1 MSIGRLIRGQAA
13 RLTVGVIALSLFL
26 VARATGGRP
35 EPADSGIRFETVAL
49 GAPERPGDRTV
60 RPVNPR
66 YEPIRG
72 WISAVGAA
80 VAIADVD
87 GDGRPNDICL
97 VETRDDSVTVLP
109 APLTAARYP
118 AFALPLP
125 TDGYDPATVA
135 PMGCLPGDYD
145 ENGRTDLL
153 VYYWGRP
160 PLIYY
165 ATGEATAAA
174 GYRPVPLVAAHEA
187 WFTNA
192 ALQADVDGDGHVDL
206 LFGNYFPED
215 ARVLDAAAADGGI
228 MQRSMS
234 RAFNG
239 GRNRL
244 FIHDPAS
251 TASSGFTDHSAALN
265 PEMANGWT
273 LALAAADLDGDLLPE
288 LYIANDFGPDRLLVN
303 LSGPGAPR
311 FRLASGERTFFTP
324 RSRTLGRD
332 SFKGMGAE
340 FADVNG
346 DGMLDLAVSNI
357 AQDYALL
364 ESHFLF
370 INGARPDL
378 LRTGV
383 AAFRDESGPRGTAR
397 NGWGW
402 DIKAADFDND
412 GRPELIQALG
422 FLAGTTNRWP
432 ELQELATANDD
443 LIDDPRFWGAF
454 SGDADLSGHQ
464 RVGLYAQDA
473 SGVYHD
479 VGLAS
484 GLSARGVTRGIA
496 IADVDLDGRLDAA
509 VARQWGRSAL
519 LMSRGAMRGHYL
531 SLDLRLANA
540 NGTSRP
546 AIGAFAR
553 VDRDGAAPLVG
564 MVDGGNG
571 HSGKR
576 APIVHF
582 GLGRETGPVL
592 VRFQWRDVRG
602 RHDAR
607 LLLAPGHHRI
617 LLGGPVG

>member
-1 MSIGRLIRGQAA
+1 MTVARLIRGQAA
-13 RLTVGVIALSLFL
+13 RLTVGAIALALFL
-26 VARATGGRP
+26 VARATSGQP
-35 EPADSGIRFETVAL
+35 EPADSSLRFDAVPL
-49 GAPERPGDRTV
+49 GAPERPDDRRV

-66 YEPIRG
+66 YAPIRG

-80 VAIADVD
+80 VAIADID
-87 GDGRPNDICL
+87 GDERPNDICL
-97 VETRDDSVTVLP
+97 VEPRDDSVTVLP
-109 APLTAARYP
+109 APGTGARYP

-125 TDGYDPATVA
+125 AEGYDPAMVA

-145 ENGRTDLL
+145 EDGGTDLL

-165 ATGEATAAA
+165 AAGGSPAATS
-174 GYRPVPLVAAHEA
+174 YRPMPIVAAHES
-187 WFTNA
+187 WYTNA

-206 LFGNYFPED
+206 VFGNYFPEG
-215 ARVLDAAAADGGI
+215 ARVLDAAAADGGV

-244 FIHDPAS
+244 LLRDPAS
-251 TASSGFTDHSAALN
+251 TAASGFTDHSAALS

-288 LYIANDFGPDRLLVN
+288 LYVANDFGPDRLMVN
-303 LSGPGAPR
+303 LSAPGAPR
-311 FRLASGERTFFTP
+311 FRLAAGERTFLTP

-370 INGARPDL
+370 INRGRPDL
-378 LRTGV
+378 LGAGL

-402 DIKAADFDND
+402 DVKAADFDND

-443 LIDDPRFWGAF
+443 IISHPHVWGPFA
-454 SGDADLSGHQ
+454 GDADLSGHQ
-464 RVGLYAQDA
+464 RIGLYASDDR
-473 SGVYHD
+473 GIYHD
-479 VGLAS
+479 VGVAA
-484 GLSARGVTRGIA
+484 GLSARGVARGIA

-509 VARQWGRSAL
+509 VAAQWRRSVL
-519 LMSRGAMRGHYL
+519 LMNRAPASGHFL
-531 SLDLRLANA
+531 ALDLRLANA
-540 NGTSRP
+540 NGTTRP
-546 AIGAFAR
+546 AIGALAR
-553 VDRDGAAPLVG
+553 IDRDGAAPLVG
-564 MVDGGNG
+564 FVDGGNG

-582 GLGRETGPVL
+582 GLGPQSGPVL
-592 VRFQWRDVRG
+592 VQFRWRDGSGLHR
-602 RHDAR
+602 AR
-607 LLLAPGHHRI
+607 LSLAPGHHRV
-617 LLGGPVG
+617 LLGRPTA

>member
-1 MSIGRLIRGQAA
+1 MIAARLFRSQAG
-13 RLTVGVIALSLFL
+13 RLTVGAIALSLFL
-26 VARATGGRP
+26 VARATSGQP
-35 EPADSGIRFETVAL
+35 EPAESSLRFEIVPL
-49 GAPERPGDRTV
+49 GAAERAADRRV

-66 YEPIRG
+66 YESIRG

-97 VETRDDSVTVLP
+97 VEPRDDSVTVLP
-109 APLTAARYP
+109 APGTGARYP

-125 TDGYDPATVA
+125 ADGYDPATVA

-145 ENGRTDLL
+145 EDGGTDLL

-160 PLIYY
+160 PLIYR
-165 ATGEATAAA
+165 ATGGTPASAD
-174 GYRPVPLVAAHEA
+174 YRPSPLVAAREA
-187 WFTNA
+187 WYTNA

-215 ARVLDAAAADGGI
+215 ARVLDAVAEDGGV

-239 GRNRL
+239 GRDRL
-244 FIHDPAS
+244 FLRDPDSA
-251 TASSGFTDHSAALN
+251 AVSGFTDHSAALS
-265 PEMANGWT
+265 PIMANGWT

-288 LYIANDFGPDRLLVN
+288 LYVANDFGPDRLLVN
-303 LSGPGAPR
+303 LSAPGAPR
-311 FRLASGERTFFTP
+311 FRLAAGERTFFTP

-346 DGMLDLAVSNI
+346 DGRLDLAVSNI

-370 INGARPDL
+370 INNGRPDL
-378 LRTGV
+378 LRTGI
-383 AAFRDESGPRGTAR
+383 APFRDESGPRGTAR

-402 DIKAADFDND
+402 DVKAADFDND

-422 FLAGTTNRWP
+422 FLAGATNRWP

-443 LIDDPRFWGAF
+443 IVSHPLVWGAF
-454 SGDADLSGHQ
+454 AGDADLSGRQ
-464 RVGLYAQDA
+464 RVLLYAQDDR
-473 SGVYHD
+473 GVFHD
-479 VGLAS
+479 VGVAA
-484 GLSARGVTRGIA
+484 GLGARGVARGIA
-496 IADVDLDGRLDAA
+496 LADVDLDGRLDAA
-509 VARQWGRSAL
+509 VARQWGRSAML
-519 LMSRGAMRGHYL
+519 INRAPASGHFL

-546 AIGAFAR
+546 AIGALAR
-553 VDRDGAAPLVG
+553 IDREGHSPLVG
-564 MVDGGNG
+564 IVDGGNG

-582 GLGRETGPVL
+582 GLGPRPGHVL
-592 VRFQWRDVRG
+592 VQLWWRDERG
-602 RHDAR
+602 LRRAR
-607 LLLAPGHHRI
+607 VSLAPGHHRI
-617 LLGGPVG
+617 LLGSAA